1 MNRKISAKPCYPK
14 NRPYNKGM
22 KHNLFN
28 YMALTLFILLA
39 GFLIWGLI
47 NLLSNFSI
55 QANGWLTFLSVL
67 APHVLSLSYVAV
79 YIV

>member
-1 MNRKISAKPCYPK
+1 
-14 NRPYNKGM
+14 
-22 KHNLFN
+22 
-28 YMALTLFILLA
+28 MALTLFILLA

-79 YIV
+79 YIVQYILSIKSIRQKNQLKSPKQV